1 MQYLRDNSERLVI
14 KYMLTTKP
22 ELISELNIKEWFYD
36 RTGQT
41 IAWGILR
48 CYKLDMSMD
57 RVHSMIQGVTEE
69 QYNDYTGIDLV
80 DEETMQQVILY
91 FKFMG
96 MFTEMYQ
103 HRDNFSAKEITAMQA
118 IAELVKR
125 GEVTQRVIDIVLKLY
140 EKHVG
145 DKFYNK
151 SLKRD
156 MLVKSLRQKEEQM
169 LKKIKN
175 NG

>member
-1 MQYLRDNSERLVI
+1 MNYLRQNSERLVI

-22 ELISELNIKEWFYD
+22 ELISELNIKEWFYS

-57 RVHSMIQGVTEE
+57 RVHSMIQGLTKE
-69 QYNDYTGIDLV
+69 DYDRYTSIDSV

-96 MFTEMYQ
+96 MFTEMYTK
-103 HRDNFSAKEITAMQA
+103 RDNFSAKEVTAMQA
-118 IAELVKR
+118 IAEIVKR

-140 EKHVG
+140 EKLIG

-156 MLVKSLRQKEEQM
+156 IVVKSLKEKEERM
-169 LKKIKN
+169 LNKYTTN
-175 NG
+175 E

>member
-22 ELISELNIKEWFYD
+22 ELISELNIKEWSYD

-48 CYKLDMSMD
+48 CYKLDMCMD
-57 RVHSMIQGVTEE
+57 RVYSMIQGVTEE

-103 HRDNFSAKEITAMQA
+103 HRDGFSAKEITAMQA

-145 DKFYNK
+145 DRFYNK
-151 SLKRD
+151 ALK
-156 MLVKSLRQKEEQM
+156 QQTTIN
-169 LKKIKN
+169 KIKEN
-175 NG
+175 KQKWL